1 MTQENKEVLS
11 PDFYAILTNPDSK
24 VIINDI
30 RFINPVLLAIDSK
43 YEEYKIALR
52 RAISNEQQYK
62 GLDPAIGTELYDK
75 LLVMMEQKKE
85 TLKKDI
91 IVSGHLSNI
100 SKKTN
105 IRTAV
110 VFYRNLRFTVGQ
122 QLDLAYS
129 LIISRLKTFY
139 TRNI

>member
-1 MTQENKEVLS
+1 MTQEYKEVLS
-11 PDFYAILTNPDSK
+11 PDFYEILTNPESK

-30 RFINPVLLAIDSK
+30 RFINPVLLSIDNK
-43 YEEYKIALR
+43 YEEYKIELR
-52 RAISNEQQYK
+52 RAISNEQEYR
-62 GLDPAIGTELYDK
+62 GLDPAIGSELYSK
-75 LLVMMEQKKE
+75 LLVIMEQKKE

-110 VFYRNLRFTVGQ
+110 MFYRNLRFSVGQ

-129 LIISRLKTFY
+129 LIVSRIKTFY